1 MHDAGSRPLARRGVS
16 PGATDAGA
24 GGRLLVVGAGT
35 MGAQIAQQAALNG
48 IDVALVDVGADVL
61 QRAMA
66 TNRQWLDRRV
76 EKGKLDR
83 ETADAAAARVTP
95 TTDLATAAAG
105 AAWAI
110 EAVVEIPSVKREIF
124 TALDAHLPANAG
136 IATNSSN
143 IVVSRLADATARPE
157 LCCNMHF
164 FHPVLV
170 MDLCEVV
177 RGPQT
182 SDETTAR
189 AVAWSR
195 RMGRTPIVV
204 EKEIDGF
211 IVNRILGSASR
222 AAFSLLQ
229 AGVAS
234 AEDIDIAVRKGL
246 NWPMGPFQLSDFSG
260 LDTVLTIRR
269 DRMERDH
276 APGDV
281 ATVAILERMV
291 AAGRLG
297 RKSGRGFYDYAVD
310 PPAPVPLPD

>member
-1 MHDAGSRPLARRGVS
+1 V
-16 PGATDAGA
+16 TDE
-24 GGRLLVVGAGT
+24 GRLLVVGAGT
-35 MGAQIAQQAALNG
+35 MGAQIAQQAALHG
-48 IDVALVDVGADVL
+48 VAVSLVDVDGEHL

-66 TNRQWLDRRV
+66 SNRKWIDRQV
-76 EKGKLDR
+76 EKGRLDR
-83 ETADAAAARVTP
+83 AEANAAAARVTA
-95 TTDLATAAAG
+95 TTDLAAAA
-105 AAWAI
+105 AKSAWAI

-124 TALDAHLPANAG
+124 AELDAHLPARAG

-182 SDETTAR
+182 SDETCER

-222 AAFSLLQ
+222 EAFSLLEG
-229 AGVAS
+229 GVAS
-234 AEDIDIAVRKGL
+234 AEDIDVAVRKGL
-246 NWPMGPFQLSDFSG
+246 NWPMGPFQLADFSG

-281 ATVAILERMV
+281 ATVSILERMV
-291 AAGRLG
+291 NAGRFG
-297 RKSGRGFYDYAVD
+297 RKNGRGFYDYAVD
-310 PPAPVPLPD
+310 PPAPLPLPD

>member
-1 MHDAGSRPLARRGVS
+1 V
-16 PGATDAGA
+16 TDE
-24 GGRLLVVGAGT
+24 GRLLVVGAGT
-35 MGAQIAQQAALNG
+35 MGAQIAQQAALHG
-48 IDVALVDVGADVL
+48 VDVSLVDVDGEHL

-66 TNRQWLDRRV
+66 SNSKWIERQV
-76 EKGKLDR
+76 EKGRLDR
-83 ETADAAAARVTP
+83 ADADAAAARVTA
-95 TTDLATAAAG
+95 TTDLAAAA
-105 AAWAI
+105 AESTWAI

-124 TALDAHLPANAG
+124 AELDAHLPARAG

-182 SDETTAR
+182 SDETCDR

-222 AAFSLLQ
+222 EAFSLLEG
-229 AGVAS
+229 GVAS
-234 AEDIDIAVRKGL
+234 AEDIDVAVRKGL
-246 NWPMGPFQLSDFSG
+246 NWPMGPFQLADFSG

-281 ATVAILERMV
+281 ATVSILERMV
-291 AAGRLG
+291 SAGRFG
-297 RKSGRGFYDYAVD
+297 RKNGRGFYDYAVD
-310 PPAPVPLPD
+310 PPAPLPLPD

>member
-1 MHDAGSRPLARRGVS
+1 M
-16 PGATDAGA
+16 
-24 GGRLLVVGAGT
+24 
-35 MGAQIAQQAALNG
+35 
-48 IDVALVDVGADVL
+48 
-61 QRAMA
+61 
-66 TNRQWLDRRV
+66 V
-76 EKGKLDR
+76 EL
-83 ETADAAAARVTP
+83 
-95 TTDLATAAAG
+95 
-105 AAWAI
+105 
-110 EAVVEIPSVKREIF
+110 PSVKREIF
-124 TALDAHLPANAG
+124 AALDAHLPARAG

-177 RGPQT
+177 RGPET
-182 SDETTAR
+182 SDETCAR

-211 IVNRILGSASR
+211 IVNRILGAASR
-222 AAFSLLQ
+222 EAFSLLKG
-229 AGVAS
+229 GVAS

-246 NWPMGPFQLSDFSG
+246 NWPMGPFQLADFSG

-276 APGDV
+276 APGRRRDRCDPR
-281 ATVAILERMV
+281 AHGGRRPSRPQERPRLLRLRGRPAGAPA
-291 AAGRLG
+291 AAGLSERDRAGISRASRDAGIISAATPTPIRPRGTSRPGGAGAAFPVSTRVSTPSIAHAAITRMRHQPGPRAASRRGGAG
-297 RKSGRGFYDYAVD
+297 RAPREGRREDHEVVGQEVR
-310 PPAPVPLPD
+310 

>member
-1 MHDAGSRPLARRGVS
+1 MTAPAR
-16 PGATDAGA
+16 AD
-24 GGRLLVVGAGT
+24 GRLLVVGAGT
-35 MGAQIAQQAALNG
+35 MGAQIAQQAALHG
-48 IDVALVDVGADVL
+48 IDVSLVDANPEVL
-61 QRAMA
+61 ERAM
-66 TNRQWLDRRV
+66 TSNRKWLDRRV
-76 EKGKLDR
+76 EKGKLGRD
-83 ETADAAAARVTP
+83 EADAAARGVTAM
-95 TTDLATAAAG
+95 TDLATAAAG
-105 AAWAI
+105 SAWAI
-110 EAVVEIPSVKREIF
+110 EAVVEVAAVKREVF
-124 TALDAHLPANAG
+124 AALDADLPADAG

-143 IVVSRLADATARPE
+143 IVVSRLADATRRPE

-182 SDETTAR
+182 SDETCAR

-204 EKEIDGF
+204 TQEIDGF

-222 AAFSLLQ
+222 EAFSLLQ
-229 AGVAS
+229 GGVAS
-234 AEDIDIAVRKGL
+234 AEDIDVAVRKGL
-246 NWPMGPFQLSDFSG
+246 NWPMGPFQLADFSG

-276 APGDV
+276 APADV

-297 RKSGRGFYDYAVD
+297 RKSGRGFYDYAAD
-310 PPAPVPLPD
+310 PPMPLPLPD

>member
-1 MHDAGSRPLARRGVS
+1 MSVP
-16 PGATDAGA
+16 AGA
-24 GGRLLVVGAGT
+24 HGRLLVVGAGT
-35 MGAQIAQQAALNG
+35 MGAQIAQQAALHG
-48 IDVALVDVGADVL
+48 IDVALVDVNAEVL
-61 QRAMA
+61 ERAMT

-76 EKGKLDR
+76 DKGKLGR
-83 ETADAAAARVTP
+83 EEADAAARGVTAM
-95 TTDLATAAAG
+95 TDLASAAAG
-105 AAWAI
+105 SAWAI
-110 EAVVEIPSVKREIF
+110 EAVVEVASVKREVF
-124 TALDAHLPANAG
+124 AALDAHLPATAG

-143 IVVSRLADATARPE
+143 IVVSRLADATRRPE

-182 SDETTAR
+182 SDETCER

-222 AAFSLLQ
+222 EAFSLLQ
-229 AGVAS
+229 GGVAS
-234 AEDIDIAVRKGL
+234 AEDIDVAVRKGL
-246 NWPMGPFQLSDFSG
+246 NWPMGPFQLADFSG

-310 PPAPVPLPD
+310 PPTPLPLPD

>member
-1 MHDAGSRPLARRGVS
+1 MTRGTTVVN
-16 PGATDAGA
+16 AD
-24 GGRLLVVGAGT
+24 GRLLVVGAGT
-35 MGAQIAQQAALNG
+35 MGAQIAQQAALHG
-48 IDVALVDVGADVL
+48 IDVSLVDVSAEVL
-61 QRAMA
+61 ARAMA
-66 TNRQWLDRRV
+66 SNRQWLDRRV

-83 ETADAAAARVTP
+83 EAADVAADRVSPMADLASAAARS
-95 TTDLATAAAG
+95 
-105 AAWAI
+105 AWAI

-124 TALDAHLPANAG
+124 TELDAHLPAGAG

-177 RGPQT
+177 RGPLT
-182 SDETTAR
+182 SDETCAR

-195 RMGRTPIVV
+195 RMGRTAIVV

-222 AAFSLLQ
+222 EAFSLLQ
-229 AGVAS
+229 SGVAS
-234 AEDIDIAVRKGL
+234 AEDIDVAVRKGL

-269 DRMERDH
+269 DRMKRDH
-276 APGDV
+276 NPGDV
-281 ATVAILERMV
+281 ATVAVLERMV

-310 PPAPVPLPD
+310 PPAPLPLPD

>member
-1 MHDAGSRPLARRGVS
+1 MTTSAR
-16 PGATDAGA
+16 AD
-24 GGRLLVVGAGT
+24 GRLLVVGAGT
-35 MGAQIAQQAALNG
+35 MGAQIAQQAALHG
-48 IDVALVDVGADVL
+48 IDVALVDVNTEVL

-66 TNRQWLDRRV
+66 SNRQWLDRRV
-76 EKGKLDR
+76 EKGRLDSAA
-83 ETADAAAARVTP
+83 ADAAARGVTAMS
-95 TTDLATAAAG
+95 DLAAAASG
-105 AAWAI
+105 SAWAI
-110 EAVVEIPSVKREIF
+110 EAVVEVPSVKREVF
-124 TALDAHLPANAG
+124 AALDAHLPLDAG

-182 SDETTAR
+182 SDETIAS

-204 EKEIDGF
+204 TQEIDGF
-211 IVNRILGSASR
+211 IVNRILGAASR
-222 AAFSLLQ
+222 EAFSLLQ
-229 AGVAS
+229 GGVAS

-246 NWPMGPFQLSDFSG
+246 NWPMGPFQLADFSG

-276 APGDV
+276 AAGDV

-310 PPAPVPLPD
+310 PPAPLPLPD

>member
-1 MHDAGSRPLARRGVS
+1 MTASHSTRATNAI
-16 PGATDAGA
+16 GAD
-24 GGRLLVVGAGT
+24 GRLLVVGAGT
-35 MGAQIAQQAALNG
+35 MGAQIAQQAALHG
-48 IDVALVDVGADVL
+48 IDVALVDVNPEVL
-61 QRAMA
+61 RRAM
-66 TNRQWLDRRV
+66 TSNRQWLDRRV
-76 EKGKLDR
+76 DKGKL
-83 ETADAAAARVTP
+83 EAAAADAAAHNVNP
-95 TTDLATAAAG
+95 TSDLAAAASG
-105 AAWAI
+105 SAWAI
-110 EAVVEIPSVKREIF
+110 EAVVEVPSVKREVF
-124 TALDAHLPANAG
+124 TALDTHLPHGAG

-143 IVVSRLADATARPE
+143 IVVSRLADATRRPE

-177 RGPQT
+177 RGPAT
-182 SDETTAR
+182 SDETCAR

-222 AAFSLLQ
+222 EAFALLQ
-229 AGVAS
+229 GGVAS
-234 AEDIDIAVRKGL
+234 AEDIDVAVRKGL
-246 NWPMGPFQLSDFSG
+246 NWPMGPFQLADFSG

-276 APGDV
+276 QPGDV

-297 RKSGRGFYDYAVD
+297 RKSGSGFYDYAVE
-310 PPAPVPLPD
+310 PPAPLPPPG

>member
-1 MHDAGSRPLARRGVS
+1 V
-16 PGATDAGA
+16 
-24 GGRLLVVGAGT
+24 
-35 MGAQIAQQAALNG
+35 
-48 IDVALVDVGADVL
+48 
-61 QRAMA
+61 
-66 TNRQWLDRRV
+66 
-76 EKGKLDR
+76 
-83 ETADAAAARVTP
+83 TA
-95 TTDLATAAAG
+95 TTDLAAAA
-105 AAWAI
+105 AESTWAI

-124 TALDAHLPANAG
+124 AELDAHLPPRAG

-182 SDETTAR
+182 SDETCER

-222 AAFSLLQ
+222 EAFSLLEG
-229 AGVAS
+229 GVAS
-234 AEDIDIAVRKGL
+234 AEDIDVAVRKGL
-246 NWPMGPFQLSDFSG
+246 NWPMGPFQLADFSG

-281 ATVAILERMV
+281 ATVSILERMV
-291 AAGRLG
+291 SAGRFG
-297 RKSGRGFYDYAVD
+297 RKNGRGFYDYAVD
-310 PPAPVPLPD
+310 PPAPLPLPD

>member
-1 MHDAGSRPLARRGVS
+1 MTAPAR
-16 PGATDAGA
+16 AH
-24 GGRLLVVGAGT
+24 GRLLVVGAGT
-35 MGAQIAQQAALNG
+35 MGAQIAQQAALHG
-48 IDVALVDVGADVL
+48 IDVALVDVNPDVL

-66 TNRQWLDRRV
+66 SNRQLLDRRV
-76 EKGKLDR
+76 EKGRLDR
-83 ETADAAAARVTP
+83 DAADAAARGVTAM
-95 TTDLATAAAG
+95 TDLPLAASG
-105 AAWAI
+105 SAWAI
-110 EAVVEIPSVKREIF
+110 EAVVEVASVKREVF
-124 TALDAHLPANAG
+124 AALDASLPADAG

-143 IVVSRLADATARPE
+143 IVVSRLADATGRPE

-182 SDETTAR
+182 SDETCAR

-222 AAFSLLQ
+222 EAFSLLQ
-229 AGVAS
+229 GGVAS
-234 AEDIDIAVRKGL
+234 AADIDVAVRKGL
-246 NWPMGPFQLSDFSG
+246 NWPMGPFQLADFSG

-310 PPAPVPLPD
+310 PPAPLPLPD

>member
-1 MHDAGSRPLARRGVS
+1 MTESAR
-16 PGATDAGA
+16 AD
-24 GGRLLVVGAGT
+24 GRLLVVGAGT
-35 MGAQIAQQAALNG
+35 MGAQIAQQAALHG
-48 IDVALVDVGADVL
+48 IEVALVDVNTEVL

-66 TNRQWLDRRV
+66 SNRQWLERRV

-83 ETADAAAARVTP
+83 AAADAAADGVTAMS
-95 TTDLATAAAG
+95 DLAAAA
-105 AAWAI
+105 ADSAWAI
-110 EAVVEIPSVKREIF
+110 EAVVEVPSVKREVF
-124 TALDAHLPANAG
+124 ATLDAQLPPEAG

-143 IVVSRLADATARPE
+143 IVVSRLADATARPQ

-204 EKEIDGF
+204 TQEIDGF

-222 AAFSLLQ
+222 EAFSLLQ
-229 AGVAS
+229 GGVAS

-246 NWPMGPFQLSDFSG
+246 NWPMGPFQLADFSG

-281 ATVAILERMV
+281 ATVAILERLV
-291 AAGRLG
+291 GAGRLG

-310 PPAPVPLPD
+310 PPAPLPLPD

>member
-1 MHDAGSRPLARRGVS
+1 VTAVASNG
-16 PGATDAGA
+16 GAD
-24 GGRLLVVGAGT
+24 GRLLVVGAGT

-48 IDVALVDVGADVL
+48 IDVALVDVSADVL
-61 QRAMA
+61 QKAMA

-83 ETADAAAARVTP
+83 EAAGAAAARVTAMR
-95 TTDLATAAAG
+95 DLATAAAS

-124 TALDAHLPANAG
+124 AALDANLPANAG

-182 SDETTAR
+182 ADETTAR

-222 AAFSLLQ
+222 EAFSLLQ
-229 AGVAS
+229 GGVAS

-269 DRMERDH
+269 DRMERDNN
-276 APGDV
+276 PGDV
-281 ATVAILERMV
+281 ATVAVLERMV

-297 RKSGRGFYDYAVD
+297 RKSGKGFYDYAVD
-310 PPAPVPLPD
+310 PPAPLPLPD

>member
-1 MHDAGSRPLARRGVS
+1 MPAND
-16 PGATDAGA
+16 GAE
-24 GGRLLVVGAGT
+24 GRLLVVGAGT

-48 IDVALVDVGADVL
+48 IDVSLVDVSAEVL
-61 QRAMA
+61 QRATA
-66 TNRQWLDRRV
+66 SNRKWLDRQV
-76 EKGKLDR
+76 EKGRLER
-83 ETADAAAARVTP
+83 EAADAAAARVTAMS
-95 TTDLATAAAG
+95 DLATAAAD

-110 EAVVEIPSVKREIF
+110 EAVVEIPAVKREIF
-124 TALDAHLPANAG
+124 AALDAHLPATSG

-189 AVAWSR
+189 AVAWAR

-222 AAFSLLQ
+222 EAFSLLQ
-229 AGVAS
+229 GGVAS

-310 PPAPVPLPD
+310 PPAPLPLPD

>member
-1 MHDAGSRPLARRGVS
+1 MTSSVPDGLAQ
-16 PGATDAGA
+16 
-24 GGRLLVVGAGT
+24 GRLLVVGAGT

-48 IDVALVDVGADVL
+48 IDVSLVDVDSKHL
-61 QRAMA
+61 KRAM
-66 TNRQWLDRRV
+66 TGNRQWLDRRV
-76 EKGKLDR
+76 EKGKLER
-83 ETADAAAARVTP
+83 AEADGAARRVTP
-95 TTDLATAAAG
+95 TTDLASAASES
-105 AAWAI
+105 AWAI
-110 EAVVEIPSVKREIF
+110 EAVVELPSVKREIF
-124 TALDAHLPANAG
+124 AELDAHLPARAG

-177 RGPQT
+177 RGPET
-182 SDETTAR
+182 SDDTCER

-195 RMGRTPIVV
+195 RMGRTAIVV

-211 IVNRILGSASR
+211 IVNRILGAASR
-222 AAFSLLQ
+222 EAFSLLKG
-229 AGVAS
+229 GVAS

-246 NWPMGPFQLSDFSG
+246 NWPMGPFQLADFSG

-291 AAGRLG
+291 ADGRLG

-310 PPAPVPLPD
+310 PPAPLPLPD

>member
-1 MHDAGSRPLARRGVS
+1 MSGPAPDSVDGE
-16 PGATDAGA
+16 
-24 GGRLLVVGAGT
+24 RLLVVGAGT
-35 MGAQIAQQAALNG
+35 MGAQIAQQAGLHG
-48 IDVALVDVGADVL
+48 IEVTLVDVDAEHL

-66 TNRQWLDRRV
+66 SNHQWLDRRV

-83 ETADAAAARVTP
+83 AEADAAAARVSA
-95 TTDLATAAAG
+95 TTDLASAAATS
-105 AAWAI
+105 AWAI
-110 EAVVEIPSVKREIF
+110 EAVVELPSVKREIF
-124 TALDAHLPANAG
+124 AALDAHLPARAG

-164 FHPVLV
+164 FHHVLV

-177 RGPQT
+177 RGPET
-182 SDETTAR
+182 SDETCAR
-189 AVAWSR
+189 AVAWAK

-211 IVNRILGSASR
+211 IVNRILGAASR
-222 AAFSLLQ
+222 EAFSLLQ
-229 AGVAS
+229 GGVAS

-246 NWPMGPFQLSDFSG
+246 NWPMGPFQLADFSG

-310 PPAPVPLPD
+310 PPAPLPPPDRA